1 MMRAVAAVA
10 LAVASGV
17 GGGMVAANVVGTSS
31 VDACYSDS
39 TGSLRVATSC
49 RPNETAIVLGTTVGF
64 QTRQVVESEL
74 FPADS
79 WGAVYAM
86 CDEGEVVTGGGHE
99 VAAIG
104 HTWVMNQSEPVTI
117 DGVEGW
123 MVALHHFPAPEGETY
138 PDLSVAAIAVC
149 APGSSMD

>member
-1 MMRAVAAVA
+1 M
-10 LAVASGV
+10 
-17 GGGMVAANVVGTSS
+17 
-31 VDACYSDS
+31 
-39 TGSLRVATSC
+39 
-49 RPNETAIVLGTTVGF
+49 
-64 QTRQVVESEL
+64 ESEL
-74 FPADS
+74 FPANS

-149 APGSSMD
+149 APGTPAD